1 MTTQNTS
8 PNARFFLLIGA
19 QATGPFDTVQILEKL
34 KTGEINWETQA
45 APVGGKTWSQLLKI
59 PDFDHAPTK
68 PVTPVSTVSNP
79 ILKPSAPHL
88 ALPIEITQK
97 QGDPSFS
104 GQAEGFKKVITQTQL
119 KSGSFVSNLISEIKN
134 RLIPELRKIVSM
146 TIAQTY
152 RFINIAKNRLA
163 AKPSLAK
170 SALEE
175 PLFPEKLA
183 DNLRIVVG
191 YCFALLA
198 IWVSFK
204 FAGLTFGNSK
214 IIPKIEQEIVL
225 SDSTS
230 IPSILPSEDSKEQVE
245 NKETQSEE
253 PQLKEK
259 QSPPIASKWP
269 TPEEIVSEMATLCL
283 LQMDKPVVYKFEVVQ
298 TLGPNAFEITIHF
311 PSGGSAQAYLATVST
326 QYNSTGTSYL
336 PLVPDGKKTFK
347 LNNGFEK
354 TILAFREATTS
365 TGAASLSV
373 RDAKLQEQEFWRELT
388 SLRRLLVCSVL
399 HFGNPPVPAKALP
412 GKRIQDDGRNRDE
425 FFGLLGANSWKEQLK
440 DSPRSWFIIEI
451 TRAYSDIETANQTK
465 KSPADYAAGIFYVG
479 LLRKLAKWG
488 EKIANPVSGP
498 PPMHIA
504 VSSYIESRLKS
515 DRLISV
521 ESVNTIIEVFE
532 DNGGSAKDQDYGG
545 NTLMHVIASD
555 SNIFNRNIFNRPMSP
570 ENLENYN
577 KVLVLLKQN
586 GLSANTENKNGF
598 TSLFLF
604 LKTHLT
610 QSNPMRIPGSNPID
624 TKRSP
629 NSAFQ
634 AKRFGII
641 IGNFVKAGGDINGLD
656 RGGNSLLHY
665 ASDYR
670 DLEIMKVLVSM
681 GIDVNQKNK
690 KGDTPLTLFCKRGEK
705 ANNMLTIK
713 GVEFLLENKA
723 DKQIPDSSGKLP
735 VSYLPEDLRYLLQ
748 DN

>member
-214 IIPKIEQEIVL
+214 IIPKIEQENVL
-225 SDSTS
+225 SESTS
-230 IPSILPSEDSKEQVE
+230 IPSILPSEDPKEQVE

-259 QSPPIASKWP
+259 QSSPIASKWP
-269 TPEEIVSEMATLCL
+269 TPEEVVSEMGSLCL

-311 PSGGSAQAYLATVST
+311 PSGGSAQAYLTTVST
-326 QYNSTGTSYL
+326 QYKSTGTSYL
-336 PLVPDGKKTFK
+336 PLVQDGKKTFK

-440 DSPRSWFIIEI
+440 GSPRSAFSIEI
-451 TRAYSDIETANQTK
+451 TSAYSDIETANQTK
-465 KSPADYAAGIFYVG
+465 KSPTDYAAGIFYVG

-681 GIDVNQKNK
+681 GININQKNK

>member
-1 MTTQNTS
+1 
-8 PNARFFLLIGA
+8 
-19 QATGPFDTVQILEKL
+19 
-34 KTGEINWETQA
+34 
-45 APVGGKTWSQLLKI
+45 
-59 PDFDHAPTK
+59 
-68 PVTPVSTVSNP
+68 
-79 ILKPSAPHL
+79 
-88 ALPIEITQK
+88 
-97 QGDPSFS
+97 
-104 GQAEGFKKVITQTQL
+104 
-119 KSGSFVSNLISEIKN
+119 
-134 RLIPELRKIVSM
+134 
-146 TIAQTY
+146 
-152 RFINIAKNRLA
+152 
-163 AKPSLAK
+163 
-170 SALEE
+170 
-175 PLFPEKLA
+175 
-183 DNLRIVVG
+183 
-191 YCFALLA
+191 
-198 IWVSFK
+198 
-204 FAGLTFGNSK
+204 
-214 IIPKIEQEIVL
+214 
-225 SDSTS
+225 
-230 IPSILPSEDSKEQVE
+230 
-245 NKETQSEE
+245 
-253 PQLKEK
+253 
-259 QSPPIASKWP
+259 
-269 TPEEIVSEMATLCL
+269 
-283 LQMDKPVVYKFEVVQ
+283 
-298 TLGPNAFEITIHF
+298 
-311 PSGGSAQAYLATVST
+311 
-326 QYNSTGTSYL
+326 
-336 PLVPDGKKTFK
+336 
-347 LNNGFEK
+347 
-354 TILAFREATTS
+354 
-365 TGAASLSV
+365 
-373 RDAKLQEQEFWRELT
+373 
-388 SLRRLLVCSVL
+388 
-399 HFGNPPVPAKALP
+399 
-412 GKRIQDDGRNRDE
+412 
-425 FFGLLGANSWKEQLK
+425 
-440 DSPRSWFIIEI
+440 
-451 TRAYSDIETANQTK
+451 
-465 KSPADYAAGIFYVG
+465 
-479 LLRKLAKWG
+479 
-488 EKIANPVSGP
+488 
-498 PPMHIA
+498 MHIA

-555 SNIFNRNIFNRPMSP
+555 SNIFNRPMSP

-586 GLSANTENKNGF
+586 GLSANIENKNGF